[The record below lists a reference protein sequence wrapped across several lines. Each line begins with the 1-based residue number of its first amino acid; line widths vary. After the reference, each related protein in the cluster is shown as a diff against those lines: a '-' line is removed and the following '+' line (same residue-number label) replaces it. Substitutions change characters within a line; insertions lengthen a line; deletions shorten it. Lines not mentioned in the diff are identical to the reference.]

1 MPAMVTADDVTRAAD
16 RLADGIRRTPCD
28 RAPTLDALCGEAVV
42 YVKREYLH
50 PTGSFKERGAR
61 NALLQLSADA
71 QAAGV
76 IAASAGNHAQALAY
90 HGRDLGIAVSVVM
103 PRWAPLVKVN
113 NCRRLGA
120 DVTLSGDSFEDA
132 RRLAVDL
139 AASDGMTYV
148 HGFNDDAVIA
158 GAGTVAIEV
167 LDDVPDVEVVIIPVG
182 GGGLIAGMAT
192 YIKDKR
198 PDCRVVGVETEA
210 APTLSQ
216 ALAAGQPVDVE
227 TATSIADGLAIGRLG
242 DNCFAPCREYVDEV
256 VTVSEAEAARA
267 VLRLLEGEKAVVEGA
282 GAASLAAATGPLKK
296 DLAGKKVALILCGGN
311 IDVQTL
317 GRVIE
322 RGLAADGRLCRIACR
337 TSDRPGS
344 LAKLLDLVGKLG
356 AGVKEVHHD
365 RSFGSGDIGRV
376 DIELVLET
384 DDKAHAAR
392 VREAVLEAG
401 YLSS

>member
-1 MPAMVTADDVTRAAD
+1 MPTVTADDVARAAD
-16 RLADGIRRTPCD
+16 RLAGGVRRTPCD
-28 RAPTLDALCGEAVV
+28 RAPTLDDLCGNANVF
-42 YVKREYLH
+42 VKREYLH

-61 NALLQLSADA
+61 NALLQLDA
-71 QAAGV
+71 VARDRGV

-90 HGRDLGIAVSVVM
+90 HGRDLGIGVSVVM

-120 DVTLSGDSFEDA
+120 DVTLGGDTFEDA
-132 RRLAVDL
+132 KRLAIDR
-139 AASDGMTYV
+139 AAAGGLTYV
-148 HGFNDDAVIA
+148 HGFNDPAVIA

-167 LDDVPDVEVVIIPVG
+167 LADVPEADVVVVPVG

-192 YIKDKR
+192 YIKSVR
-198 PDCRVVGVETEA
+198 PGCRVVGVETDA
-210 APTLSQ
+210 APTLSR
-216 ALAAGQPVDVE
+216 ALAAGGPVDVE
-227 TATSIADGLAIGRLG
+227 TIASIADGLAIGRLG
-242 DNCFAPCREYVDEV
+242 DNCYAACRDHVDGI

-267 VLRLLEGEKAVVEGA
+267 VLRLLELEKAVVEGA
-282 GAASLAAATGPLKK
+282 GAASLAAATGPLRG
-296 DLAGKKVALILCGGN
+296 DLAGKTVVLILCGGN

-322 RGLAADGRLCRIACR
+322 RGLAADGRLCRLPCR

-384 DDKAHAAR
+384 DDAAHAER
-392 VREAVLEAG
+392 VKAAVREAG
-401 YLSS
+401 YLLG